1 MRFSAR
7 AGLITLLIGFSVIA
21 ACAIAL
27 QSGSFPLNADE
38 ILTALTGHSDPM
50 HSFVVYDLRLPRI
63 LTALGAGTAFGIAG
77 AMFQTMLRNPL
88 ASPDIIGFNA
98 GASCGA
104 LIAMVAFGGFILPGA
119 LIGGGIAALLVIAL
133 SWQDG
138 LNPYRLILIG
148 IGATLTFSAFADLLI
163 ARMDALSAA
172 DMAKW
177 LIGTLNARSWS
188 DVLRVTIGL
197 GLLLPVIIWLNF
209 VLTRL
214 SLSDDT
220 AAGLGLA
227 VSPLR
232 LMITATGV
240 ALVALAISVAGPLP
254 FVAFVSGPIA
264 RRLVGHGTPA
274 LLAAGGVGALVT
286 LLADT
291 ASRLI
296 PFVSLPTGVFTAI
309 IGAPVLMWLLLV
321 QARKGNLT

>member
-1 MRFSAR
+1 MGC
-7 AGLITLLIGFSVIA
+7 GLIF

-27 QSGSFPLNADE
+27 GSGSFPLNLSE
-38 ILTALTGHSDPM
+38 ILATLSGNSDPM
-50 HSFVVYDLRLPRI
+50 HSLVVYDLRLPRI
-63 LTALGAGTAFGIAG
+63 FTAVGAGVAFGIAG

-104 LIAMVAFGGFILPGA
+104 LVAMVAFGSFILPGA
-119 LIGGGIAALLVIAL
+119 LIGGGLAALLVLSL
-133 SWQDG
+133 SWQNG
-138 LNPYRLILIG
+138 LQPQRLILIG
-148 IGATLTFSAFADLLI
+148 IGATLSLSAFADLLI
-163 ARMDALSAA
+163 TRMDVLSAA

-177 LIGTLNARSWS
+177 LIGTLNARNWS
-188 DVLRVTIGL
+188 DVIQVTVGL
-197 GLLLPVIIWLNF
+197 GALLPAVLWLNF

-227 VSPLR
+227 VSPTR
-232 LMITATGV
+232 LAITATAV
-240 ALVALAISVAGPLP
+240 MLVALAISVAGPLP

-264 RRLVGHGTPA
+264 RRLVGHGKPA
-274 LLAAGGVGALVT
+274 LIAAGGVGALVT

-296 PFVSLPTGVFTAI
+296 PYVSLPTGVFTAI
-309 IGAPVLMWLLLV
+309 IGAPILMWLLLV
-321 QARKGNLT
+321 QARKGNLI